1 MCLGPKEAVFK
12 KPKELS
18 QQLKTFYVLG
28 HIDGRLISRMVVD
41 GRAVINLMSY
51 SMFKKFGREDDDL
64 MKTNLT
70 LNGVGGN
77 LMEARGIVSMVL
89 TIGSKSLSTVFF
101 IVDVQGN
108 YSVILR
114 HDWITSIVVFL
125 LLCTS
130 F

>member
-77 LMEARGIVSMVL
+77 LMEARGIVSMEL
-89 TIGSKSLSTVFF
+89 TVGSKSLTTVFF

-114 HDWITSIVVFL
+114 HDWIHVNRCVPSIL
-125 LLCTS
+125 H
-130 F
+130 

>member
-77 LMEARGIVSMVL
+77 LMEARGIVSMEL